1 MYILKTSFAIII
13 LFYKNEFRIFVYLD
27 YISLFIIYVYYCVF
41 FLFRNHENV
50 LLNYR
55 YLLVIKYENAS

>member
-13 LFYKNEFRIFVYLD
+13 LFYKNEFRIIVYLD
-27 YISLFIIYVYYCVF
+27 YLSLFMYIIVCF

-50 LLNYR
+50 LLNCR